1 MQGEIKPVVQR
12 SIASRSARL
21 PLDWMQNKQLKFEKL
36 VNAVSSDLYRYA
48 FMMCRNKAMA
58 EDLVQETFMR
68 AWRFMDSLRDEKKA
82 KSWLM
87 TTLRREFARQFERYQ
102 PRFDDVELEQIA
114 GKEAVNPDVWVV
126 RRGLAKLP
134 DKYREV
140 LVLQVI
146 GGYTGAEM
154 AQMLELPRATVN
166 TRLFRARQQLRELL
180 DDDAETLIGREERRT

>member
-1 MQGEIKPVVQR
+1 MQKSQ
-12 SIASRSARL
+12 A
-21 PLDWMQNKQLKFEKL
+21 KFEKL
-36 VNAVSSDLYRYA
+36 VNAVSSDLFRYA
-48 FMMCRNKAMA
+48 FMLCRNKAMA

-68 AWRFMDSLRDEKKA
+68 AWRFLDSLRDEKKA

-102 PRFDDVELEQIA
+102 PYFDDVELEQIA
-114 GKEAVNPDVWVV
+114 GGDTVNPEVWAV
-126 RRGLAKLP
+126 RRGLAKLS

-154 AQMLELPRATVN
+154 AKMLELPRATVN
-166 TRLFRARQQLRELL
+166 TRLFRARQQLRDVLV
-180 DDDAETLIGREERRT
+180 DATETPVVRTGRKV

>member
-1 MQGEIKPVVQR
+1 
-12 SIASRSARL
+12 
-21 PLDWMQNKQLKFEKL
+21 MQNPQARFEKL
-36 VNAVSSDLYRYA
+36 VYAVSSDLFRYA
-48 FMMCRNKAMA
+48 FMLCRNKTMA

-68 AWRFMDSLRDEKKA
+68 AWRFLDSLRDEQKA

-87 TTLRREFARQFERYQ
+87 TTLRREYARQFERYQ
-102 PRFDDVELEQIA
+102 PRFDDVDLEQIA
-114 GKEAVNPDVWVV
+114 GGDGVNPEVWAV

-154 AQMLELPRATVN
+154 ADMLELPRATVN
-166 TRLFRARQQLRELL
+166 TRLFRARQQLRQVLENA
-180 DDDAETLIGREERRT
+180 DETPAARVGRKL

>member
-1 MQGEIKPVVQR
+1 
-12 SIASRSARL
+12 
-21 PLDWMQNKQLKFEKL
+21 MQNSQARFERL

-48 FMMCRNKAMA
+48 FMLCRNRAMA

-68 AWRFMDSLRDEKKA
+68 AWRFLDRLRDESKA

-102 PRFDDVELEQIA
+102 PPFDDVELEQIA
-114 GKEAVNPDVWVV
+114 GGDGINPEVWVV

-146 GGYTGAEM
+146 GGYSGKEM
-154 AQMLELPRATVN
+154 AEMLELPRATVN
-166 TRLFRARQQLRELL
+166 TRLFRARQQLRDILE
-180 DDDAETLIGREERRT
+180 DGGGKPATREERRL

>member
-1 MQGEIKPVVQR
+1 MQK
-12 SIASRSARL
+12 S
-21 PLDWMQNKQLKFEKL
+21 QLRFEKL
-36 VNAVSSDLYRYA
+36 VDAVSSDLYRYA
-48 FMMCRNKAMA
+48 FSLCRNRPMA

-68 AWRFMDSLRDEKKA
+68 AWRFLDSLRDEKKA

-114 GKEAVNPDVWVV
+114 GSDGVNAEVLAV

-140 LVLQVI
+140 LTLQVI
-146 GGYTGAEM
+146 GGYTGEEM
-154 AQMLELPRATVN
+154 AVMLELPRATVN
-166 TRLFRARQQLRELL
+166 TRLFRARQQLRVILE
-180 DDDAETLIGREERRT
+180 DAAEVPAGRVGRRT

>member
-1 MQGEIKPVVQR
+1 MQKSQ
-12 SIASRSARL
+12 AR
-21 PLDWMQNKQLKFEKL
+21 FEKL
-36 VNAVSSDLYRYA
+36 VYAVSSDLFRYA
-48 FMMCRNKAMA
+48 FMLCRNKAMA

-68 AWRFMDSLRDEKKA
+68 AWRFLDSLRDEQKA

-102 PRFDDVELEQIA
+102 PPFDDVELDQIA
-114 GKEAVNPDVWVV
+114 GNDGINPEVWVV

-154 AQMLELPRATVN
+154 AEMLELPRATVN
-166 TRLFRARQQLRELL
+166 TRLFRARQQLREILEST
-180 DDDAETLIGREERRT
+180 DATSAAREGRKP

>member
-1 MQGEIKPVVQR
+1 MPANRMQKSQ
-12 SIASRSARL
+12 AR
-21 PLDWMQNKQLKFEKL
+21 FEKL

-48 FMMCRNKAMA
+48 FMLCRNKAMA

-68 AWRFMDSLRDEKKA
+68 AWRFLDSLREEKKA

-102 PRFDDVELEQIA
+102 PHFDDVDLEQIA
-114 GKEAVNPDVWVV
+114 GGDGVNPEVWEV
-126 RRGLAKLP
+126 RRGLARLP
-134 DKYREV
+134 DRYREV

-146 GGYTGAEM
+146 GGYSGAEM

-166 TRLFRARQQLRELL
+166 TRLFRARQKLREALES
-180 DDDAETLIGREERRT
+180 ATETSVAKQERRL

>member
-1 MQGEIKPVVQR
+1 
-12 SIASRSARL
+12 
-21 PLDWMQNKQLKFEKL
+21 MQNSQARFERL

-48 FMMCRNKAMA
+48 FMLCRNRAMA

-68 AWRFMDSLRDEKKA
+68 AWRFLDSLREESKA

-102 PRFDDVELEQIA
+102 PPFDDVELEQIA
-114 GKEAVNPDVWVV
+114 GGDGINPEVWAV

-154 AQMLELPRATVN
+154 AEMLELPRATVN
-166 TRLFRARQQLRELL
+166 TRLFRARQQLRDILENGGGIS
-180 DDDAETLIGREERRT
+180 ATREERRL

>member
-1 MQGEIKPVVQR
+1 
-12 SIASRSARL
+12 
-21 PLDWMQNKQLKFEKL
+21 MQNSQARFERL
-36 VNAVSSDLYRYA
+36 VNAVSSDLFRYA
-48 FMMCRNKAMA
+48 FMLCRNRAMA

-68 AWRFMDSLRDEKKA
+68 AWRFLDRLRDESKA

-102 PRFDDVELEQIA
+102 PPFDDVELEQIA
-114 GKEAVNPDVWVV
+114 GDDGINPEVWAV

-154 AQMLELPRATVN
+154 AEMLELPRATVN
-166 TRLFRARQQLRELL
+166 TRLFRARLQLRDILEQGGGIS
-180 DDDAETLIGREERRT
+180 AGREERRL

>member
-1 MQGEIKPVVQR
+1 
-12 SIASRSARL
+12 
-21 PLDWMQNKQLKFEKL
+21 MQNSQARFERL

-48 FMMCRNKAMA
+48 FMLCRNRAMA

-68 AWRFMDSLRDEKKA
+68 AWRFLDSLREESKA

-102 PRFDDVELEQIA
+102 PPFDDVELEQIA
-114 GKEAVNPDVWVV
+114 GGDGINPEVWAV

-154 AQMLELPRATVN
+154 AEMLELPRATVN
-166 TRLFRARQQLRELL
+166 TRLFRARQHLRDILESGGGFS
-180 DDDAETLIGREERRT
+180 ATPEERRL

>member
-1 MQGEIKPVVQR
+1 MQKSQ
-12 SIASRSARL
+12 A
-21 PLDWMQNKQLKFEKL
+21 KFEKL

-48 FMMCRNKAMA
+48 LMLCRNRAMA

-68 AWRFMDSLRDEKKA
+68 AWRFLDALRDEKKA

-102 PRFDDVELEQIA
+102 PVFDDVELEQIA
-114 GKEAVNPDVWVV
+114 GGQGIDPEVWTL
-126 RRGLAKLP
+126 RRGLASLP

-146 GGYTGAEM
+146 GGYTGEEM

-166 TRLFRARQQLRELL
+166 TRLFRARQRLRVIL
-180 DDDAETLIGREERRT
+180 DGEVDTTRTKEGSRA

>member
-1 MQGEIKPVVQR
+1 MQK
-12 SIASRSARL
+12 S
-21 PLDWMQNKQLKFEKL
+21 QLRFEKL
-36 VNAVSSDLYRYA
+36 VEAVSSDLYRYA
-48 FMMCRNKAMA
+48 FSLCRNRPMA

-68 AWRFMDSLRDEKKA
+68 AWRFLDSLRDEKKA

-114 GKEAVNPDVWVV
+114 GSDGVNAEVLAV

-146 GGYTGAEM
+146 GGYTGEEM
-154 AQMLELPRATVN
+154 ALMLELPRATVN
-166 TRLFRARQQLRELL
+166 TRLFRARQQLRVILE
-180 DDDAETLIGREERRT
+180 DAAEVPAGRVGRRT

>member
-1 MQGEIKPVVQR
+1 
-12 SIASRSARL
+12 
-21 PLDWMQNKQLKFEKL
+21 MQNAQLRFEKL

-48 FMMCRNKAMA
+48 FMLCRNKAMA
-58 EDLVQETFMR
+58 EDLVQETFLR
-68 AWRFMDSLRDEKKA
+68 AWRFLDSLREEKKA

-114 GKEAVNPDVWVV
+114 GSDGVNPEVLAV
-126 RRGLAKLP
+126 RKGLTKLQ

-146 GGYTGAEM
+146 GGYTGEEM
-154 AQMLELPRATVN
+154 AKMLELPRATVN
-166 TRLFRARQQLRELL
+166 TRLFRARQQLRGVLE
-180 DDDAETLIGREERRT
+180 DATEAPVGQKGRQT

>member
-1 MQGEIKPVVQR
+1 MQKSQ
-12 SIASRSARL
+12 AR
-21 PLDWMQNKQLKFEKL
+21 FEKL
-36 VNAVSSDLYRYA
+36 VYAVSSDLFRYA
-48 FMMCRNKAMA
+48 FMLCRNKAMA

-68 AWRFMDSLRDEKKA
+68 AWRFLDSLRDEQKA

-102 PRFDDVELEQIA
+102 PPFDDVELEQIA
-114 GKEAVNPDVWVV
+114 GNDGINPEVWVV

-154 AQMLELPRATVN
+154 AEMLELPRATVN
-166 TRLFRARQQLRELL
+166 TRLFRARQQLRKVLEST
-180 DDDAETLIGREERRT
+180 DAPSAAREGRKP